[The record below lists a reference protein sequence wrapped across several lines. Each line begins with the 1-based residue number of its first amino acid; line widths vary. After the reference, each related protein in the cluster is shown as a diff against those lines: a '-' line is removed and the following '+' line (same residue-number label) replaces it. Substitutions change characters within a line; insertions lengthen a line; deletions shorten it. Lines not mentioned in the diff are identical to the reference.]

1 MRAGMVAGWLQD
13 AYLHGMWIGDGDGG
27 ERKEGKSGCSFQQQ
41 QASSPNGKW
50 LFFALLAWPRLVM
63 EDQISGDHA
72 LVVLSRLLLV
82 LASAGGG

>member
-1 MRAGMVAGWLQD
+1 MLTYMGCGLAMA
-13 AYLHGMWIGDGDGG
+13 MGG
-27 ERKEGKSGCSFQQQ
+27 KGRKGRVDVLSNNNKHPAPMESG
-41 QASSPNGKW
+41 
-50 LFFALLAWPRLVM
+50 FFALLAWPRLVM